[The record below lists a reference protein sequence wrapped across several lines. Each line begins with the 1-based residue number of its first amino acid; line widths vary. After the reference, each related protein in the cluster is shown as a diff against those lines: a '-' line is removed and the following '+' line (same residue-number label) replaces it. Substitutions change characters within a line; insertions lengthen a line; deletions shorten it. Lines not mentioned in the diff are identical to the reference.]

1 MANPPVAATPVRV
14 RPQNGPKPTVILA
27 LQGGGALGA
36 YQVGAYQAMEEA
48 GFAPDWVIG
57 ISIGAF
63 NGALIAGNEPAERLE
78 RLTEF
83 WRTISRPD
91 PLPRGRN
98 PRLSDAFSYWEA
110 LLLGQPGFFTPR
122 VPGPYLAPPGSEA
135 ALSFYDTAP
144 LRRTLEG
151 LIRFDRLGPEGGT
164 RLSLGATDV
173 EAGELVFFDSRESR
187 ITPEHVMASG
197 ALPPAFPP
205 QRIGGRT
212 YWDGGCVSNTP
223 LEAILRGPPEGHCIV
238 FVIDLWNHQGPVPDS
253 MDGVQW
259 RQKEIRYASRTCRG
273 IRSLAARV
281 DLCHARNLLRE
292 ARPELAAQD
301 QQPEEALARTS
312 RMDILH
318 VTYAPGSTAISGSD
332 AEFSRASI
340 RERHQAGHAEL
351 WAALRQA
358 PWTRRKPAGLA
369 AMLHEVCRGEV
380 RTEAGPAANG
390 LAPPPLAAPV
400 A

>member
-1 MANPPVAATPVRV
+1 MATAPVPVR
-14 RPQNGPKPTVILA
+14 PENGRKPTVILA

-63 NGALIAGNEPAERLE
+63 NGALIAGNDPADRLE
-78 RLTEF
+78 RMAAF
-83 WRTISRPD
+83 WQAISRPGTALAGLRD
-91 PLPRGRN
+91 CN
-98 PRLSDAFSYWEA
+98 PRLSGALSHWEA
-110 LLLGQPGFFTPR
+110 LLLGQPGFFAPR
-122 VPGPYLAPPGSEA
+122 LPGPYLSPPGSMA

-144 LRRTLEG
+144 LRGTLEG
-151 LIRFDRLGPEGGT
+151 LVRFDRLGPEGGT

-173 EAGELVFFDSRESR
+173 ETGELVFFDSRESR

-197 ALPPAFPP
+197 ALPPACPP

-223 LEAILRGPPEGHCIV
+223 LEAILRSPPEGHCVV
-238 FVIDLWNHQGPVPDS
+238 FVIDLWNRQGPVPDS

-273 IRSLAARV
+273 IRSLAARL
-281 DLCHARNLLRE
+281 DLCHVRSLLRE
-292 ARPELAAQD
+292 ARPELAGQD
-301 QQPEEALARTS
+301 LPEEKALARTS

-318 VTYAPGSTAISGSD
+318 VTYDPGSTAISGSD

-340 RERHQAGHAEL
+340 RERHEAGHAEL

-390 LAPPPLAAPV
+390 LAPPPLAPPA

>member
-1 MANPPVAATPVRV
+1 MATAPVPVR
-14 RPQNGPKPTVILA
+14 PENGRKPTVILA

-63 NGALIAGNEPAERLE
+63 NGALIAGNDPADRLE
-78 RLTEF
+78 RMAAF
-83 WRTISRPD
+83 WQAISRPGTALAGLRD
-91 PLPRGRN
+91 CN
-98 PRLSDAFSYWEA
+98 PRLSGALSHWEA
-110 LLLGQPGFFTPR
+110 LLLGQPGFFAPR
-122 VPGPYLAPPGSEA
+122 LPGPYLSPPGSMA

-144 LRRTLEG
+144 LRGTLEG
-151 LIRFDRLGPEGGT
+151 LVRFDRLGPEGGT

-173 EAGELVFFDSRESR
+173 ETGELVFFDSRESR

-223 LEAILRGPPEGHCIV
+223 LEAILRSPPEGHCVV
-238 FVIDLWNHQGPVPDS
+238 FVIDLWNRQGPVPDS

-273 IRSLAARV
+273 IRSLAARL
-281 DLCHARNLLRE
+281 DLCHARSLLRE
-292 ARPELAAQD
+292 ARPELAGQD
-301 QQPEEALARTS
+301 LPEEKALARTS

-318 VTYAPGSTAISGSD
+318 VTYDPGSTAISGSD

-340 RERHQAGHAEL
+340 RERHEAGHAEL

-390 LAPPPLAAPV
+390 LAPPPLAPPA